1 MAKRSIKGRSPLLK
15 GGRVGFKKGGGY
27 SIKTK
32 KVKPGFDQEFTLPK
46 GTSAAPIKQS
56 KVKSKPKKSPP
67 LEVKKGPRADKKDYY
82 GSPVSEKGSPY
93 QSVDELAAPLHRRQR
108 YYTVGTEKKKL
119 KEAGERI
126 SKWFRKKD
134 KLDIRTQPKLPGLK
148 KGGKA

>member
-1 MAKRSIKGRSPLLK
+1 MAVGIIKKIIPK
-15 GGRVGFKKGGGY
+15 VIKKAP
-27 SIKTK
+27 KKVPKK
-32 KVKPGFDQEFTLPK
+32 KVK
-46 GTSAAPIKQS
+46 
-56 KVKSKPKKSPP
+56 VP
-67 LEVKKGPRADKKDYY
+67 LEVKKGPRADKKDMY
-82 GSPVSEKGSPY
+82 GNPLSEKGSPY
-93 QSVDELAAPLHRRQR
+93 ETVDELAAPLHRRQR